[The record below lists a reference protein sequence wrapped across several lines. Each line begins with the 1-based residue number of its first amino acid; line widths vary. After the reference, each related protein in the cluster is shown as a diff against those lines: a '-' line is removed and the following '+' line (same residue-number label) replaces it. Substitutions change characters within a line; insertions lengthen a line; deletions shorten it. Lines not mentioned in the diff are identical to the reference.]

1 MTRAS
6 GPYAVSSRSL
16 VPGSSR
22 PGENTAESVA
32 SARCVSAS
40 TTCTVPGRCSA
51 VGCSAKYW
59 LLTGA
64 DAAGQRRPDV
74 GPAHPA
80 LNDEREDGDRAGQQ
94 DDHGAEAGYLHP
106 DQPRHREC
114 NNDVDH
120 VQHAV
125 EGADDVGGPR
135 IVAVIAERH
144 ADEAQD
150 DQHAASHVRHDPVGA
165 HAEPK

>member
-40 TTCTVPGRCSA
+40 TTYTVPGRCA
-51 VGCSAKYW
+51 ATGCSAKYW

-80 LNDEREDGDRAGQQ
+80 LNDEGEYRNRAGQQ
-94 DDHGAEAGYLHP
+94 HDHGAETGYLHP
-106 DQPRHREC
+106 YQPGHHERRD
-114 NNDVDH
+114 DVDH
-120 VQHAV
+120 VQ
-125 EGADDVGGPR
+125 
-135 IVAVIAERH
+135 
-144 ADEAQD
+144 
-150 DQHAASHVRHDPVGA
+150 
-165 HAEPK
+165 